1 MKVNT
6 TRIEVT
12 VMAVALVVLVALAI
26 APAFWGNAFGQEGR
40 TTTEENASNTS
51 TNKTIDAGQQLSIE
65 GIVIKRDEKEF
76 TVRAKDRSETVVV
89 VTYKTE
95 IKTVRKGLFRRDRA
109 TTASEIVRGLRLSVE
124 GKGNSEG
131 KLVARIVR
139 FDEQDLRTAQSL
151 ESRVEP
157 VEVLAT
163 ATQAQANTTQA
174 LAEANRQRIVTVE
187 ENAQVLSGQVDELS
201 NVAIAARVSAT
212 KAQAAAEKAE
222 ADANSANDR
231 ISALDDYDVLRTV
244 TVQFKSGSAA
254 LSAAAKATLDETS
267 ESIQNEKLRGWVL
280 AIVGYADSTGNTA
293 RNRSLSQRR
302 ADAVINY
309 LVTKRDL
316 PMRRLVQ
323 PFGYGSSHPVAGNET
338 RAGRAQN
345 RRAEIRIMV
354 NKGIVSRAGS
364 TERTAVVNLTNV
376 F

>member
-26 APAFWGNAFGQEGR
+26 APAVWGNAFGQEGR
-40 TTTEENASNTS
+40 TLTEENAANT
-51 TNKTIDAGQQLSIE
+51 NRTIGEGQQYSIE
-65 GIVIKRDEKEF
+65 GIVIKRDDAEF

-89 VTYKTE
+89 VTGNTE

-109 TTASEIVRGLRLSVE
+109 STASEIVRGLRLSVE
-124 GKGNSEG
+124 GTGNTEG

-151 ESRVEP
+151 ESRVDP
-157 VEVLAT
+157 VEVLAN

-187 ENAQVLSGQVDELS
+187 ENAQVLSGQVDEL
-201 NVAIAARVSAT
+201 NAVAIAARVSAT
-212 KAQAAAEKAE
+212 KAQATADKAE
-222 ADANSANDR
+222 ADASSANDR

-254 LSAAAKATLDETS
+254 LSPAAKATLDETA
-267 ESIQNEKLRGWVL
+267 ESIQNEKLKGWAL
-280 AIVGYADSTGNTA
+280 SIVGYADSTGNTA

-323 PFGYGSSHPVAGNET
+323 PFGYGSSHPVAGNDT

-364 TERTAVVNLTNV
+364 PERTAVVNLTNV